1 MALID
6 LKTNLKSLKYGDDR
20 LGGGSSNQPYIQT
33 DINTGQLSTSTSRGL
48 GLLKP
53 IETATNGIINT
64 IGKLNKFVGNV
75 DDGFIRG
82 GAVGAAQA
90 STTDLLRIG
99 KFFTD
104 APRGPL
110 FIARQVGLQLSNPR
124 LEVKKGIRGVLSNIL
139 SPQGTLATLT
149 GGLLEPTRIYNL
161 GINTLAQVPVN
172 AFGGHFNRH
181 GLLPFQGDDSKYL
194 SIATVNNQG
203 EQERNPNNRL
213 AGLKKQFNLG
223 DLEPDIKSTLIT
235 KLAFLPFKVPIKI
248 LGSILKGKPL
258 NIFKGED
265 TIDYYI
271 GGPKS
276 IYGIGTTT
284 IRRYDY
290 TENKALIK
298 DAEDVAFRIA
308 SLAKIDWTTKKPGPL
323 SENGPSLSYPGAPL
337 NKESENENRNA
348 IPSLN
353 TISPSAKIYQDQYKR
368 KLQRAVEAVQNIEQ
382 DMAFSNVDDLNYVT
396 PDHGPFKNKTFKT
409 TNTDQKLLRGE
420 SAEIDGKKFKY
431 YGNRINQT
439 LDGSQVIDN
448 YTDVFARKDA
458 DIMTVAFR
466 VIDPFDKIAP
476 AVFSKELNNS
486 EQAKKARARRH
497 YFSAYMNGYKDSFNG
512 SWNEINYAGRAESF
526 YIYNKFKRSVSFN
539 LQIPCFNRQQLFEKH
554 RNLGQMA
561 ATTAGAY
568 NSKGFLGG
576 VLIQINLG
584 NYLVGE
590 FGILNNLSLS
600 IPNDAAWDVT
610 PEGRLAMYL
619 EASFDFTIIHKDL
632 PEYSTSGGFFKYL
645 PNDLNGFLPS
655 LTNPQE
661 WVYDNYETYAS
672 GDTVVPTAV
681 VRLNPSDIPRL
692 KGVSVTQNQPFS
704 PYTKL
709 IQTTLNPS
717 QLASNQPAVL
727 SRSQQAKADA
737 AFNSDPLGINAFQ
750 QQQSQD
756 PLGIKKYLN
765 SIPQPPTPEESTG
778 PYQYQYNPQD
788 NNNNE

>member
-1 MALID
+1 MGLKD

-20 LGGGSSNQPYIQT
+20 LGGGNSNQPYIQT
-33 DINTGQLSTSTSRGL
+33 DINTGKLSTSTSRGL

-53 IETATNGIINT
+53 IETAVNGVINT
-64 IGKLNKFVGNV
+64 IGSLSTFVGNV

-82 GAVGAAQA
+82 GALGAAQA

-104 APRGPL
+104 TPRGPL

-124 LEVKKGIRGVLSNIL
+124 LEVKKGLRGVLSNIL

-194 SIATVNNQG
+194 SVVTVNNQG

-213 AGLKKQFNLG
+213 AGLRKQFSLG
-223 DLEPDIKSTLIT
+223 DQEPNASNNLIK
-235 KLAFLPFKVPIKI
+235 KLAFLPFKLPFKI
-248 LGSILKGKPL
+248 ISSVLKGKPL
-258 NIFKGED
+258 DIFKGED
-265 TIDYYI
+265 TIDFYI

-276 IYGIGTTT
+276 VYGIGTTT

-290 TENKALIK
+290 TENKTLIK
-298 DAEDVAFRIA
+298 AAEDKAFNKA
-308 SLAKIDWTTKKPGPL
+308 SAAKIDWTTKKPGPL
-323 SENGPSLSYPGAPL
+323 SENGPSLSYPRAEL
-337 NKESENENRNA
+337 SKNVENRNA
-348 IPSLN
+348 IPGFN
-353 TISPSAKIYQDQYKR
+353 GISPAVKIYQDKYKR
-368 KLQRAVEAVQNIEQ
+368 ALARAVKAVQKIDQ
-382 DMAFSNVDDLNYVT
+382 KIAFSNVPDANYT
-396 PDHGPFKNKTFKT
+396 SFEYGPFKNKTFTT
-409 TNTDQKLLRGE
+409 TNTDKKLLR
-420 SAEIDGKKFKY
+420 SDAAGKKFKY
-431 YGNRINQT
+431 YGERINQT
-439 LDGSQVIDN
+439 IDGSQVIDN

-466 VIDPFDKIAP
+466 VVDPFDKIP
-476 AVFSKELNNS
+476 QAVFSKNDNS
-486 EQAKKARARRH
+486 EEAVKARARRH
-497 YFSAYMNGYKDSFNG
+497 LFSAYMTGYKDSFSGN
-512 SWNEINYAGRAESF
+512 WNEINYAGRAESF
-526 YIYNKFKRSVSFN
+526 YVYDKFKRSVSFN

-590 FGILNNLSLS
+590 FGILNNLSYS
-600 IPNDAAWDVT
+600 IPNDATWDVT

-632 PEYSTSGGFFKYL
+632 PEYKVDGGFFKYL
-645 PNDLNGFLPS
+645 PNNLNGFLPS
-655 LTNPQE
+655 VTSPQE
-661 WVYDNYETYAS
+661 WVYDNYEKYAN
-672 GDTVVPTAV
+672 GDTLVPTAV
-681 VRLNPSDIPRL
+681 VKLNKPSFDRV
-692 KGVSVTQNQPFS
+692 KGVGITQNQQFS
-704 PYTKL
+704 PYTNL
-709 IQTTLNPS
+709 TQTTLTPS
-717 QLASNQPAVL
+717 QVPSNEPVL
-727 SRSQQAKADA
+727 SRSQQARADA
-737 AFNSDPLGINAFQ
+737 AFLSDPLGINAAQ
-750 QQQSQD
+750 QAQAQD
-756 PLGIKKYLN
+756 PLGINKYFN
-765 SIPQPPTPEESTG
+765 SIPQPPSPEETTG
-778 PYQYQYNPQD
+778 TYQYTYNPQD
-788 NNNNE
+788 NNNE